1 MKLRIRVREALLA
14 IVLIIG
20 ITLAEIPG
28 TQAAIPSVSMGTIQV
43 ESYYNTL
50 RKAFY
55 LTSYDGAGACNGW
68 VERVINKSGLV
79 GKFVVGGDCEDLYKA
94 MAGSSKFQL
103 VASLKGGH
111 SDYQNATDQMI
122 RDVNAGKIK
131 AGDIV
136 IYTKNMKDPDN
147 TPNPHW
153 LHAAIVMKE
162 KFDGTVENYAG
173 SGYTRWKSGYIGY
186 PTIAHALAP
195 AWGVEYKTPMTTP
208 STAEADDGGSTGYYV
223 FRIVTRN
230 DENAEESGWVKADK
244 KWYYYENGSKQL
256 GWQKISEKWYYFD
269 DNGVMKTGWQKIS
282 GKWYFLKSSGV
293 MKTGWQKSGKKWYYL
308 KSNGVM
314 KTGWKKLSGKR
325 YYFRNDGSMVTGWK
339 KISGNWYYFEK
350 SGAMAAA
357 QSIDLKGKSYI
368 FGADGVCRNP

>member
-1 MKLRIRVREALLA
+1 MKLRIREALLA

-28 TQAAIPSVSMGTIQV
+28 TQAAVPSVSMGTIQV

-223 FRIVTRN
+223 FRIVTEK
-230 DENAEESGWVKADK
+230 DENAGESGWVKSDK

-256 GWQKISEKWYYFD
+256 GWQKISGKWYYFD

-325 YYFRNDGSMVTGWK
+325 YYFRNDGSMVIGWK

-357 QSIDLKGKSYI
+357 KSIDLKGKSYI

>member
-1 MKLRIRVREALLA
+1 MKLRIRIREALLA

-223 FRIVTRN
+223 FRIVTEK
-230 DENAEESGWVKADK
+230 DENAGESGWVKSDK

-256 GWQKISEKWYYFD
+256 GWQKISGKWYYFD

-325 YYFRNDGSMVTGWK
+325 YYFRNDGSMVIGWK

-357 QSIDLKGKSYI
+357 KSIDLKGKSYI

>member
-1 MKLRIRVREALLA
+1 MKLRIRIREALLA

-223 FRIVTRN
+223 FRIVTGN

-256 GWQKISEKWYYFD
+256 GWQKISGKWYYFD
-269 DNGVMKTGWQKIS
+269 DNGVMKTGCQKIS

>member
-1 MKLRIRVREALLA
+1 MKLRIRIREALLA

-223 FRIVTRN
+223 FRIVTEK
-230 DENAEESGWVKADK
+230 DENAGESGWVKSDK
-244 KWYYYENGSKQL
+244 KWYYYENGSRQL
-256 GWQKISEKWYYFD
+256 GWQKISGKWYYFD

-357 QSIDLKGKSYI
+357 KSIDLKGKSYI

>member
-1 MKLRIRVREALLA
+1 MKLRIRIREALLA

-223 FRIVTRN
+223 FRIVTGK
-230 DENAEESGWVKADK
+230 DENAGESGWVKSDK

-256 GWQKISEKWYYFD
+256 GWQKISGKWYYFD